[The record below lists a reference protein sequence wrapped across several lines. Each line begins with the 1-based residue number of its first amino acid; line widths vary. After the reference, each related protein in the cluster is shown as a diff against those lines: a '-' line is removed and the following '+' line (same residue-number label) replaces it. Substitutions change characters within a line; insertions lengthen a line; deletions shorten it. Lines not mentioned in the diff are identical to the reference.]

1 MRNDQSFQFQEPL
14 MALIYMVRH
23 GRAAAGFGEDMD
35 PGLDELGHAQAAAV
49 AQKLHPKGPLP
60 ILSSPLRRTQ
70 ETAVPLAKLW
80 SRTPVIEHAVA
91 EIPSPK
97 GMTLEG
103 RVQWLRKLMAG
114 SWRAVTPELAE
125 WREACIAAVAGL
137 SNDTVIFSHYV
148 AINVLAGG
156 ATGDDRVVNFSPDN
170 CSVTTF
176 ETDGAKLRLI
186 EKGGE
191 APLTKVN

>member
-1 MRNDQSFQFQEPL
+1 
-14 MALIYMVRH
+14 MARIYMVRH
-23 GRAAAGFGEDMD
+23 GKAAAGFGEDMD
-35 PGLDELGHAQAAAV
+35 PGLDALGHAQAQAV
-49 AQKLHPKGPLP
+49 AQKLHSLGPLP
-60 ILSSPLRRTQ
+60 LLSSPLRRTQ
-70 ETAVPLAKLW
+70 ETAAPLAKLW
-80 SRTPVIEHAVA
+80 NRTPMIEKAVA

-103 RVQWLRKLMAG
+103 RVQWLRQLMAG

-137 SNDTVIFSHYV
+137 SEDTVIFSHYV
-148 AINVLAGG
+148 AINVLAGE
-156 ATGDDRVVNFSPDN
+156 ASADDRVVNFSPDN

-176 ETDGAKLRLI
+176 DTDGVVLRLV
-186 EKGGE
+186 ERGAE